1 MSQDKSKYMQINL
14 VKKGKKDKKRASSK
28 QHIFIDYKPPSTS
41 TRGPNL
47 KFSFFSKLSPLR
59 AFSLKPMFLPSC

>member
-47 KFSFFSKLSPLR
+47 KFSFFSNKDGRKKSNR
-59 AFSLKPMFLPSC
+59 IGSDERK